1 MIPQPFR
8 FRIAIL
14 PFPFPSEAT
23 GDSVTRLQWI
33 VRKKEFQ
40 QLWSLRWKSSAVRKC
55 NNCKRCNTRI
65 DSCSDRARR
74 NKEFAVRTPTR
85 RRGSI
90 PRCIENEK
98 QKPVKGTPEE
108 RCQVE
113 KNYQDKQPSNHLFF
127 QFFSSFVVNFRS
139 FSIRLNEERFQ
150 QAGPL
155 LDTASLCVACFNDA
169 FAPDRDTQEGL
180 LNLVSI
186 AGHRRAVD
194 IHNMLVD
201 WLEEEAEA
209 WIDGAA
215 EVSGKERSSKKV
227 TGKRRTYIRRSST
240 LRNFEPFLL
249 EE

>member
-1 MIPQPFR
+1 MTEPGGIKSWQCARPRDGEAR
-8 FRIAIL
+8 FPGALKTRSRSPSRVLQKNDARLRRI
-14 PFPFPSEAT
+14 
-23 GDSVTRLQWI
+23 
-33 VRKKEFQ
+33 
-40 QLWSLRWKSSAVRKC
+40 
-55 NNCKRCNTRI
+55 
-65 DSCSDRARR
+65 
-74 NKEFAVRTPTR
+74 TR
-85 RRGSI
+85 R
-90 PRCIENEK
+90 
-98 QKPVKGTPEE
+98 
-108 RCQVE
+108 
-113 KNYQDKQPSNHLFF
+113 SNRPTICSSRFF
-127 QFFSSFVVNFRS
+127 PLS
-139 FSIRLNEERFQ
+139 FSTSVLLSFRLNEERFQ

-169 FAPDRDTQEGL
+169 FAPDRDAQEGL